1 MFFFF
6 LNEQM
11 KAWYTNA
18 NNQHTKRKGTKKKK
32 EVTFK

>member
-1 MFFFF
+1 MF

-18 NNQHTKRKGTKKKK
+18 NNQHTKQKDKKK
-32 EVTFK
+32 VTFK